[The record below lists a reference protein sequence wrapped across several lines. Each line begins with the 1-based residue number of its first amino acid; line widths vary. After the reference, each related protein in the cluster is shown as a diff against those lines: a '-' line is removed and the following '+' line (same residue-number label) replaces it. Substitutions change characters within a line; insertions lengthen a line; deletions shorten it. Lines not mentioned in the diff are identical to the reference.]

1 MTSIQIT
8 RFGGPEVLRAV
19 DSPSPPLT
27 PDGVRIAVKAAGVS
41 FADVQMRMGLY
52 PEAPRP
58 PFVPG
63 YEVAGVVMEVGPRV
77 GLFRPGDRVLAVPI
91 FGGYTT
97 EIVLPEAQ
105 VRATPAHLDDAEAAA
120 IPVSFLTAWMA
131 LVDMARVRPGDRV
144 LVPGAAGGV
153 GMAAVQIAARAG
165 GSVIGLVG
173 SAAKREAVLS
183 LGAREVFTYEEW
195 TGRGGTGGSGPRGRR
210 TRTAMAIREFD
221 VIVDPRGGASL
232 RDSLRRLAEGG
243 RVVSCGVSDIV
254 RGPRRSVIRTLA
266 TLLRTP
272 ILNPIG
278 LGMRNQGV
286 FGMNVLR
293 LFDTESGMRI
303 ASRAMD
309 AILEVFRQRGFR
321 VIVGGKWPL
330 ARAGDAHAFLQS
342 RMSVGKLVL
351 V

>member
-8 RFGGPEVLRAV
+8 RFGGPEVLRPV
-19 DSPSPPLT
+19 ELPSPPIT
-27 PDGVRIAVKAAGVS
+27 PDGVRIAVKAAGII

-52 PEAPRP
+52 PEAPRL

-63 YEVAGVVMEVGPRV
+63 FEVAGVVTEVGPKAGSFRV
-77 GLFRPGDRVLAVPI
+77 
-91 FGGYTT
+91 
-97 EIVLPEAQ
+97 
-105 VRATPAHLDDAEAAA
+105 
-120 IPVSFLTAWMA
+120 
-131 LVDMARVRPGDRV
+131 GDRV

-153 GMAAVQIAARAG
+153 GTALVQIAARAG
-165 GSVIGLVG
+165 ASVIGLVG
-173 SAAKREAVLS
+173 SPAKREAVLS

-195 TGRGGTGGSGPRGRR
+195 AGRR
-210 TRTAMAIREFD
+210 TRTASAIREFD

-254 RGPRRSVIRTLA
+254 RGPRRSVIHTLA

-286 FGMNVLR
+286 FGLNVLR
-293 LFDTESGMRI
+293 LLDTESGMRI
-303 ASRAMD
+303 AVRAMD
-309 AILEVFRQRGFR
+309 AILEVFRQRRFS

-330 ARAGDAHAFLQS
+330 AQAGDAHAFLQS